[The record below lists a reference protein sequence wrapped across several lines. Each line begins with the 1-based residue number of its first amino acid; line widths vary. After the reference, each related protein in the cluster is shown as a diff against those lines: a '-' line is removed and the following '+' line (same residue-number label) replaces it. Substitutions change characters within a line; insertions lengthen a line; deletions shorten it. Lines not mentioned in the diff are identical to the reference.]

1 MSNTKTFEDGDLII
15 TQGDEAT
22 QAYMILSGAVSVY
35 LEKDEKTVTLAELK
49 IGAIFGESALFGGGT
64 GTYGA
69 NIKSKGKTQLLVIT
83 PADFNENCEACP
95 PMIKEIIRMLI
106 ERQRKTNET
115 LLKRETQEFMD
126 LAFIET

>member
-1 MSNTKTFEDGDLII
+1 MSETKTFEDGDVII
-15 TQGDEAT
+15 TQGDPAEY
-22 QAYMILSGAVSVY
+22 AYMILSGAVSVY
-35 LEKDEKTVTLAELK
+35 LEKDEKIVDLAKLE
-49 IGAIFGESALFGGGT
+49 IGAIFGESALFGGDV
-64 GTYGA
+64 YGA
-69 NIKSKGKTQLLVIT
+69 NIKAIGKTELLIIT
-83 PADFNENCEACP
+83 QADFDEKRDCCD